1 MRDNCLEVTQKID
14 VKDLKLENNNLSDE
28 FFIRESADLIKE
40 DVEAEMNGYSS
51 EENMTGMD

>member
-1 MRDNCLEVTQKID
+1 M
-14 VKDLKLENNNLSDE
+14 KDLKLENNNLSDE